1 MKQQILDILDKSTNN
16 GMKADEI
23 VSLIQDETFA
33 NLDEAAKY
41 MVSVIAVKDMA
52 TVNAI
57 YFMKNVLQEMTIGGW
72 KSERE
77 MAGLGI
83 VCPDRPGSFLP
94 TE

>member
-23 VSLIQDETFA
+23 VSLIRDETFA

-52 TVNAI
+52 AVNAI
-57 YFMKNVLQEMTIGGW
+57 YFMKSVLQEITIGGW
-72 KSERE
+72 KSE
-77 MAGLGI
+77 
-83 VCPDRPGSFLP
+83 
-94 TE
+94 

>member
-1 MKQQILDILDKSTNN
+1 MKQQILEILDKPTSN

-41 MVSVIAVKDMA
+41 MVSVIAARDMA

-72 KSERE
+72 KNE
-77 MAGLGI
+77 
-83 VCPDRPGSFLP
+83 
-94 TE
+94 